1 MHNHHSHALVSVWA
15 GLTGGCWVFAVI
27 HRKQM
32 CSHMHCSFNAPRRPQ
47 VCWLAVSLQLWCATW
62 HLFSRAPQSS
72 RTAPSAS
79 LPCSFTQALISSACL
94 CLSGCR
100 YGVKSHLV
108 PHCHYLKSLGISEEE
123 LPQLI
128 LARPQVLVSTLQL
141 FLNVANFSD
150 VGWCVNLVCLTAA
163 WKVQSQHCKPS
174 GSCGMGGVAMLAIPC
189 A

>member
-1 MHNHHSHALVSVWA
+1 MHNHHSHALVSVWV
-15 GLTGGCWVFAVI
+15 GLTGGCWVLAVI

-32 CSHMHCSFNAPRRPQ
+32 CAHMQLPLLFQCSCGDHRFAGWLSLCNCGVPPGTSSHVHPSPHQPPRAPAFLVALLRRSSHMP
-47 VCWLAVSLQLWCATW
+47 V
-62 HLFSRAPQSS
+62 
-72 RTAPSAS
+72 
-79 LPCSFTQALISSACL
+79 CL

-141 FLNVANFSD
+141 FLNVAKF
-150 VGWCVNLVCLTAA
+150 
-163 WKVQSQHCKPS
+163 
-174 GSCGMGGVAMLAIPC
+174 
-189 A
+189 